1 MSRTR
6 IVKGKITERVK
17 GDISIYSASNIIETS
32 LQSIVETGKEKG
44 ISFGQPSKPPEYQPE
59 NTIILYIG
67 MFFDGTG
74 NNRFNS
80 ESLYYTKVKGN
91 NDRIKSSEIP
101 TQLSFTLTPEKIKEK
116 DISKINISNRDSYWN
131 PYSNIVK
138 LHDLYKEK
146 SETDLRTKKNKYTL
160 KQYVEGIGTEKYKE
174 DSVGGSSIGRGDTG
188 IIAKVE
194 RGIKDLVRE
203 KIATLPKDKKI
214 YKIVFDVF
222 GFSRGAA
229 AARHFCNEVKK
240 PAYYVTRT
248 KRDPYDKYDRNARIL
263 TDEKDLV
270 KHAGGILGTELNKIG
285 LKPYEETYNNIE
297 IRFLGLFDTVVSDL
311 VVKENLGYI
320 ATLFTTKPWIP
331 IIAQEYLED
340 IKTNIS
346 GLGIKKV
353 FQIVAKDEWRANFAY
368 TPTEDG
374 YTLYMLGAHS
384 DIGGGY
390 AELDKYTSILGFFD
404 ATKGGE
410 EMFKQQE
417 KVRKYFIDNNYC
429 KENEIW
435 FEKIYEHTS
444 GFAIESSPTET
455 TTIYKKKISDH
466 YILKTSRYIS
476 NKYSLVPMYVMLQK
490 AIDYGVPFY
499 KDYNEAKKGGNRID
513 YPFEYEI
520 PDTEEF
526 KMLREYLKKMLDVSK
541 DKKEKEEDKNKNKNK
556 NKKENHKIY
565 SLSAEMFKHIR
576 NRYVHLSSHYAGL
589 DTLGHKDG
597 DHHFS
602 GDLLFINRPV
612 KYKEDKNGNIFYER
626 EIYK

>member
-32 LQSIVETGKEKG
+32 LQSIIETGKEKG

-101 TQLSFTLTPEKIKEK
+101 TQLSFTHTPEKIKEK

-160 KQYVEGIGTEKYKE
+160 KQYVEGIGTEKYKK
-174 DSVGGSSIGRGDTG
+174 DSVVGSSVGRGDTG

-194 RGIKDLVRE
+194 RGIKDLVKE
-203 KIATLPKDKKI
+203 KIAALPKDKKI

-248 KRDPYDKYDRNARIL
+248 KRDPYEREARIL

-270 KHAGGILGTELNKIG
+270 KHAGGILGAELNKIG

-320 ATLFTTKPWIP
+320 AALFTTKPWIP
-331 IIAQEYLED
+331 ILEQERLED

-353 FQIVAKDEWRANFAY
+353 FQIRANDEWRANFAY
-368 TPTEDG
+368 TPTEEG
-374 YTLYMLGAHS
+374 YTLHMLGAHS

-404 ATKGGE
+404 ATKGDE

-417 KVRKYFIDNNYC
+417 KVRKYFIDGDYC

-435 FEKIYEHTS
+435 FEKNYEHTS
-444 GFAIESSPTET
+444 GFSIESSPTET

-499 KDYNEAKKGGNRID
+499 KNYDEATPKPPYR
-513 YPFEYEI
+513 FEYEI

-526 KMLREYLKKMLDVSK
+526 KMLREYLKEMLEVIKDESK
-541 DKKEKEEDKNKNKNK
+541 KS
-556 NKKENHKIY
+556 Y
-565 SLSAEMFKHIR
+565 SLSSTEMFKHIR

-589 DTLGHKDG
+589 DTLWHKDG

-612 KYKEDKNGNIFYER
+612 KYKEDENGKIFYER

>member
-17 GDISIYSASNIIETS
+17 GNISIYSASNIIETS

-44 ISFGQPSKPPEYQPE
+44 ISFGQPSKPSEYQPE

-146 SETDLRTKKNKYTL
+146 SEAKGKTHII

-240 PAYYVTRT
+240 TAYYVTRT

-311 VVKENLGYI
+311 VVKENIGYKL
-320 ATLFTTKPWIP
+320 APFFNGIP

-353 FQIVAKDEWRANFAY
+353 FQIRAKDEWRANFAY

-410 EMFKQQE
+410 EIFKQQE
-417 KVRKYFIDNNYC
+417 KIRKYFIDNNYC

-490 AIDYGVPFY
+490 AIDHGVPFY
-499 KDYNEAKKGGNRID
+499 KNYKEAADDDADVKNS
-513 YPFEYEI
+513 FEHEI

-526 KMLREYLKKMLDVSK
+526 KMLREYLKEMLEVIK
-541 DKKEKEEDKNKNKNK
+541 DESEKT
-556 NKKENHKIY
+556 Y
-565 SLSAEMFKHIR
+565 SLSSTEMFEHIR

-602 GDLLFINRPV
+602 GELLFINRPV
-612 KYKEDKNGNIFYER
+612 KYKEDENGKIFYER

>member
-138 LHDLYKEK
+138 LYDLYKEK
-146 SETDLRTKKNKYTL
+146 SEAKGKTHII

-188 IIAKVE
+188 VIAKVE
-194 RGIKDLVRE
+194 RGIKDLVKE
-203 KIATLPKDKKI
+203 KIAALPKDKKI

-240 PAYYVTRT
+240 TAYYVTRT
-248 KRDPYDKYDRNARIL
+248 KQDPYDRKGRIL
-263 TDEKDLV
+263 TKEKDLV
-270 KHAGGILGTELNKIG
+270 KHAGGILGAELKKIG

-311 VVKENLGYI
+311 VVKENIGYKL
-320 ATLFTTKPWIP
+320 TPFFNGIP

-353 FQIVAKDEWRANFAY
+353 FQIRAKDEWRANFAY
-368 TPTEDG
+368 TPTEKG
-374 YTLYMLGAHS
+374 HTLYMLGAHS

-404 ATKGGE
+404 AKGGDE
-410 EMFKQQE
+410 EIFKQQE
-417 KVRKYFIDNNYC
+417 KVRKYFIDGDYC

-444 GFAIESSPTET
+444 GFSIESSPTET
-455 TTIYKKKISDH
+455 TPIYEKISGH

-490 AIDYGVPFY
+490 AIDHGVPFY
-499 KDYNEAKKGGNRID
+499 KNYKEAADDDADVKNS
-513 YPFEYEI
+513 FEHEI

-541 DKKEKEEDKNKNKNK
+541 DKKEDKDK

-565 SLSAEMFKHIR
+565 SLSAEMFEHIR

-589 DTLGHKDG
+589 DTLWHRDG

-612 KYKEDKNGNIFYER
+612 KYKEDENGKIFYER

>member
-59 NTIILYIG
+59 NTITLYIG

-174 DSVGGSSIGRGDTG
+174 DSVGGSSVGRGDTG

-194 RGIKDLVRE
+194 RGIKDLVKE
-203 KIATLPKDKKI
+203 KIAPLPKDKKI

-311 VVKENLGYI
+311 VVKENIGYKI
-320 ATLFTTKPWIP
+320 APFFNGIP

-353 FQIVAKDEWRANFAY
+353 FQIRANDEWRANFAY

-410 EMFKQQE
+410 EIFKQQE
-417 KVRKYFIDNNYC
+417 KVRKYFIDGDYC

-435 FEKIYEHTS
+435 FEKNYEHTS
-444 GFAIESSPTET
+444 GFSIESSPTET

-499 KDYNEAKKGGNRID
+499 KNYDEATPKPPYR
-513 YPFEYEI
+513 FEYEI

-526 KMLREYLKKMLDVSK
+526 KMLREYLKEMLEVIKDESK
-541 DKKEKEEDKNKNKNK
+541 KS
-556 NKKENHKIY
+556 Y
-565 SLSAEMFKHIR
+565 SLSSTEMFKHIR

-589 DTLGHKDG
+589 DTLWHKDG

-612 KYKEDKNGNIFYER
+612 KYKEDENGKIFYER

>member
-32 LQSIVETGKEKG
+32 LQSIVEIGKEKG
-44 ISFGQPSKPPEYQPE
+44 ISFGQPKRPPEYQPE

-101 TQLSFTLTPEKIKEK
+101 TQLSFTLTPEKIKKK

-146 SETDLRTKKNKYTL
+146 SEAKGKTHII

-353 FQIVAKDEWRANFAY
+353 FQIRANDEWRANFAY

-410 EMFKQQE
+410 EIFKQQE
-417 KVRKYFIDNNYC
+417 KIRKYFIDNNYC

-499 KDYNEAKKGGNRID
+499 KNYKEAADDDADVKNS
-513 YPFEYEI
+513 FEHEI

-526 KMLREYLKKMLDVSK
+526 KMLREYLKEMLDVSK
-541 DKKEKEEDKNKNKNK
+541 DESKKS
-556 NKKENHKIY
+556 Y
-565 SLSAEMFKHIR
+565 SLSSPEMFEHIR

-612 KYKEDKNGNIFYER
+612 KYKEDENGKIFYER
-626 EIYK
+626 EIYE

>member
-44 ISFGQPSKPPEYQPE
+44 VSFGQPSKPPEYQPE

-174 DSVGGSSIGRGDTG
+174 DSIGGSSIGRGDTG

-353 FQIVAKDEWRANFAY
+353 FQIVAEDEWRANFAY

-410 EMFKQQE
+410 EIFKQQE
-417 KVRKYFIDNNYC
+417 KIRKYFIENNYC

-499 KDYNEAKKGGNRID
+499 KNYKEAADDDADVKNS
-513 YPFEYEI
+513 FEHEI

-541 DKKEKEEDKNKNKNK
+541 DESKKS
-556 NKKENHKIY
+556 Y
-565 SLSAEMFKHIR
+565 SLSSPEMFKHIR

-612 KYKEDKNGNIFYER
+612 KYKEDENGKIFYER

>member
-174 DSVGGSSIGRGDTG
+174 DSVGGSSVGRGDTG

-194 RGIKDLVRE
+194 RGIKDLVKE
-203 KIATLPKDKKI
+203 KIAPLPKDKKI

-270 KHAGGILGTELNKIG
+270 KHAGGILGAELNKIG

-311 VVKENLGYI
+311 VVKENIGYKL
-320 ATLFTTKPWIP
+320 TPFFNGIP

-353 FQIVAKDEWRANFAY
+353 FQIRANDEWRANFAY

-410 EMFKQQE
+410 EIFKQQE
-417 KVRKYFIDNNYC
+417 KIQKYFIDNNYC

-444 GFAIESSPTET
+444 GFYIESSPTET
-455 TTIYKKKISDH
+455 TPIYEKISGH

-490 AIDYGVPFY
+490 AIDHGVPFY
-499 KDYNEAKKGGNRID
+499 KNYKEAADDDADVKNS
-513 YPFEYEI
+513 FEHEI

-541 DKKEKEEDKNKNKNK
+541 DESKKS
-556 NKKENHKIY
+556 Y
-565 SLSAEMFKHIR
+565 SLSSTEMVKHIR

-612 KYKEDKNGNIFYER
+612 KYKKDENGKIFYER

>member
-32 LQSIVETGKEKG
+32 LQSIVEIGKEKG
-44 ISFGQPSKPPEYQPE
+44 ISFGQPKRPPEYQPE

-174 DSVGGSSIGRGDTG
+174 DSVGGSSMGRGDTG

-194 RGIKDLVRE
+194 RGIKDLVKE
-203 KIATLPKDKKI
+203 KIAPLPKDKKI

-248 KRDPYDKYDRNARIL
+248 KQDPYDRKGRIL

-270 KHAGGILGTELNKIG
+270 KHAGGILGAELKKIG
-285 LKPYEETYNNIE
+285 LKPYGETYNNIE

-311 VVKENLGYI
+311 VVKENIGYKL
-320 ATLFTTKPWIP
+320 TPFFNGIP

-353 FQIVAKDEWRANFAY
+353 FQIRANDEWRANFAY

-410 EMFKQQE
+410 EIFKQQE
-417 KVRKYFIDNNYC
+417 KIRKYFIDNNYC

-490 AIDYGVPFY
+490 AIDHGVPFY
-499 KDYNEAKKGGNRID
+499 KNYKEAADDDADVKNS
-513 YPFEYEI
+513 FEHEI

-526 KMLREYLKKMLDVSK
+526 KMLREYLKEMLDISK
-541 DKKEKEEDKNKNKNK
+541 KKDEEEDESKKN
-556 NKKENHKIY
+556 Y

-612 KYKEDKNGNIFYER
+612 KYKEDENGKIFYER

>member
-174 DSVGGSSIGRGDTG
+174 DSVGGSSVGRGDTG

-194 RGIKDLVRE
+194 RGIKDLVKE
-203 KIATLPKDKKI
+203 KIAPLPKDKKI

-270 KHAGGILGTELNKIG
+270 KHAGGILGAELNKIG

-311 VVKENLGYI
+311 VVKENIGYKL
-320 ATLFTTKPWIP
+320 TPFFNGIP

-353 FQIVAKDEWRANFAY
+353 FQIRANDEWRANFAY

-374 YTLYMLGAHS
+374 YTLHMLGAHS

-404 ATKGGE
+404 AKGGDE
-410 EMFKQQE
+410 EIFKQQE
-417 KVRKYFIDNNYC
+417 KVRKYFIDGDYC

-444 GFAIESSPTET
+444 GFSIESSPTET
-455 TTIYKKKISDH
+455 TTIYEKISGH

-476 NKYSLVPMYVMLQK
+476 NKYSLVPMYVMIQK

-499 KDYNEAKKGGNRID
+499 KNYDEAIKNKVNIKN
-513 YPFEYEI
+513 PFEHEI

-541 DKKEKEEDKNKNKNK
+541 DESKKS
-556 NKKENHKIY
+556 Y
-565 SLSAEMFKHIR
+565 SLSSEMFEHIR

-602 GDLLFINRPV
+602 GNLLFINRPV
-612 KYKEDKNGNIFYER
+612 KYKKEENGKIFYER

>member
-138 LHDLYKEK
+138 LYDLYKEK
-146 SETDLRTKKNKYTL
+146 SEAKGKTHII

-194 RGIKDLVRE
+194 RGIKDLVKE
-203 KIATLPKDKKI
+203 KIAALPKDKKI

-248 KRDPYDKYDRNARIL
+248 KQDPYDKYDRNARIL

-270 KHAGGILGTELNKIG
+270 KHAGGILGAELKKIG
-285 LKPYEETYNNIE
+285 LKPYGETYNNIE

-311 VVKENLGYI
+311 VVKENIGYKL
-320 ATLFTTKPWIP
+320 TPFFNGIP

-353 FQIVAKDEWRANFAY
+353 FQIRANDEWRANFAY

-374 YTLYMLGAHS
+374 YTLHMLGAHS

-404 ATKGGE
+404 AKGGDE
-410 EMFKQQE
+410 EIFKQQE
-417 KVRKYFIDNNYC
+417 KVRKYFIDGDYC

-435 FEKIYEHTS
+435 FEKNYEHTS
-444 GFAIESSPTET
+444 DFSIESSPTET

-490 AIDYGVPFY
+490 AIDHGVPFY
-499 KDYNEAKKGGNRID
+499 KNYDEATPKPPYR
-513 YPFEYEI
+513 FEYEI

-526 KMLREYLKKMLDVSK
+526 KMLREYLKEMLEVIK
-541 DKKEKEEDKNKNKNK
+541 DESEKT
-556 NKKENHKIY
+556 Y
-565 SLSAEMFKHIR
+565 SLSSPEMFEHIR

-589 DTLGHKDG
+589 DTLWHRDG

-612 KYKEDKNGNIFYER
+612 KYKGDENGKIFYER

>member
-174 DSVGGSSIGRGDTG
+174 DSVGGSSVGRGDTG

-214 YKIVFDVF
+214 YKFDVF

-270 KHAGGILGTELNKIG
+270 KHAGGILGAELNKIG

-311 VVKENLGYI
+311 VVKENIGYKL
-320 ATLFTTKPWIP
+320 TPFFNGIP

-353 FQIVAKDEWRANFAY
+353 FQIRANDEWRANFAY

-410 EMFKQQE
+410 EIFKQQE
-417 KVRKYFIDNNYC
+417 KIQKYFIDNNYC

-444 GFAIESSPTET
+444 GFYIESSPTET
-455 TTIYKKKISDH
+455 TPIYEKISGH

-490 AIDYGVPFY
+490 AIDHGVPFY
-499 KDYNEAKKGGNRID
+499 KNYKEAADDDADVKNS
-513 YPFEYEI
+513 FEHEI

-541 DKKEKEEDKNKNKNK
+541 DESKKS
-556 NKKENHKIY
+556 Y
-565 SLSAEMFKHIR
+565 SLSSTEMFKHIR

-612 KYKEDKNGNIFYER
+612 KYKKDENGKIFYER

>member
-174 DSVGGSSIGRGDTG
+174 DSVGGSSVGRGDTG

-194 RGIKDLVRE
+194 RGIKDLVKE
-203 KIATLPKDKKI
+203 KIAPLPKDKKI

-270 KHAGGILGTELNKIG
+270 KHAGGILGAELNKIG

-311 VVKENLGYI
+311 VVKENIGYKL
-320 ATLFTTKPWIP
+320 TPFFNGIP

-353 FQIVAKDEWRANFAY
+353 FQIRANDEWRANFAY

-374 YTLYMLGAHS
+374 YTLHMLGAHS

-404 ATKGGE
+404 AKGGDE
-410 EMFKQQE
+410 EIFKQQE
-417 KVRKYFIDNNYC
+417 KVRKYFIDGDYC

-444 GFAIESSPTET
+444 GFSIESSPTET
-455 TTIYKKKISDH
+455 TTIYEKISGH

-476 NKYSLVPMYVMLQK
+476 NKYSLVPMYVMIQK

-499 KDYNEAKKGGNRID
+499 KNYDEAIKNKVNIKN
-513 YPFEYEI
+513 PFEHEI

-541 DKKEKEEDKNKNKNK
+541 DESKKS
-556 NKKENHKIY
+556 Y
-565 SLSAEMFKHIR
+565 SLSSEMFEHIR

-602 GDLLFINRPV
+602 GNLLFINRPV
-612 KYKEDKNGNIFYER
+612 KYKKDENGKIFYER

>member
-44 ISFGQPSKPPEYQPE
+44 ISFGQPSKPSEYQPE

-138 LHDLYKEK
+138 LYDLYKEK
-146 SETDLRTKKNKYTL
+146 SEAKGKTHII

-188 IIAKVE
+188 VIAKVE
-194 RGIKDLVRE
+194 RGIKDLVKE
-203 KIATLPKDKKI
+203 KIAALPKDKKI

-270 KHAGGILGTELNKIG
+270 KHAGGILGAELNKIG

-311 VVKENLGYI
+311 VVKENIGYKL
-320 ATLFTTKPWIP
+320 TPFFNGIP

-353 FQIVAKDEWRANFAY
+353 FQIRANDEWRANFAY

-374 YTLYMLGAHS
+374 YTLHMLGAHS

-410 EMFKQQE
+410 EIFKQQE

-444 GFAIESSPTET
+444 GFYIESSSTET
-455 TTIYKKKISDH
+455 TPIYEKISGH

-499 KDYNEAKKGGNRID
+499 KDYNEAIKNKVNIKN
-513 YPFEYEI
+513 PFEHEI

-526 KMLREYLKKMLDVSK
+526 KMLREYLKEMLEVIK
-541 DKKEKEEDKNKNKNK
+541 DESEKT
-556 NKKENHKIY
+556 Y
-565 SLSAEMFKHIR
+565 SLSSTEMFKHIR

-612 KYKEDKNGNIFYER
+612 KYKEDENGKIFYER

>member
-138 LHDLYKEK
+138 LYDLYKEK
-146 SETDLRTKKNKYTL
+146 SEAKGKTHII

-174 DSVGGSSIGRGDTG
+174 DSIGGSSMGRGDTG

-240 PAYYVTRT
+240 TAYYVTRT
-248 KRDPYDKYDRNARIL
+248 KQDPYDRKGRIL
-263 TDEKDLV
+263 TKEKDLV
-270 KHAGGILGTELNKIG
+270 KHAGGILGAELKKIG

-311 VVKENLGYI
+311 VVKENIGYKL
-320 ATLFTTKPWIP
+320 TPFFNGIP

-353 FQIVAKDEWRANFAY
+353 FQIRANDEWRANFAY

-374 YTLYMLGAHS
+374 YTLHMLGAHS

-404 ATKGGE
+404 ATKSDE

-417 KVRKYFIDNNYC
+417 KIRKYFIDNNYC

-499 KDYNEAKKGGNRID
+499 KNYDEATPKPPYR
-513 YPFEYEI
+513 FEYEI

-541 DKKEKEEDKNKNKNK
+541 DKKEKEEDK

-602 GDLLFINRPV
+602 GELLFINRPV

>member
-1 MSRTR
+1 MSRPR
-6 IVKGKITERVK
+6 IVKGKKTERVK

-101 TQLSFTLTPEKIKEK
+101 TQLSFTHTPEKIKGK

-194 RGIKDLVRE
+194 RGIKDLVKE
-203 KIATLPKDKKI
+203 KIAPLPKDKKI

-240 PAYYVTRT
+240 TAYYVTRT

-270 KHAGGILGTELNKIG
+270 KHAGGILGAELNKIG
-285 LKPYEETYNNIE
+285 LKPYKETYNNIE

-311 VVKENLGYI
+311 VVKENIGYKL
-320 ATLFTTKPWIP
+320 TPFFNGIP

-368 TPTEDG
+368 TPTEEG

-404 ATKGGE
+404 ATKSDE

-417 KVRKYFIDNNYC
+417 KVRKYFIDGDYC

-444 GFAIESSPTET
+444 GFSIESSPTET
-455 TTIYKKKISDH
+455 TPIYEKISGH

-490 AIDYGVPFY
+490 AIDHGVPFY
-499 KDYNEAKKGGNRID
+499 KNYNEAIKNKVNIKN
-513 YPFEYEI
+513 PFEHEI

-526 KMLREYLKKMLDVSK
+526 KMLREYLKEMLEVIK
-541 DKKEKEEDKNKNKNK
+541 DESEKT
-556 NKKENHKIY
+556 Y

-612 KYKEDKNGNIFYER
+612 KYKEDKNGKIFYER

>member
-174 DSVGGSSIGRGDTG
+174 DSVGGSSVGRGDTG

-194 RGIKDLVRE
+194 RGIKDLVKE
-203 KIATLPKDKKI
+203 KIAPLPKDKKI

-270 KHAGGILGTELNKIG
+270 KHAGGILGAELNKIG

-311 VVKENLGYI
+311 VVKENIGYKL
-320 ATLFTTKPWIP
+320 TPFFNGIP

-353 FQIVAKDEWRANFAY
+353 FQIRANDEWRANFAY

-374 YTLYMLGAHS
+374 YTLHMLGAHS

-404 ATKGGE
+404 AKGGDE
-410 EMFKQQE
+410 EIFKQQE
-417 KVRKYFIDNNYC
+417 KVRKYFIDGDYC

-444 GFAIESSPTET
+444 GFSIESSPTET
-455 TTIYKKKISDH
+455 TTIYEKISGH

-476 NKYSLVPMYVMLQK
+476 NKYSLVPMYVMIQK

-499 KDYNEAKKGGNRID
+499 KNYDEAIKNKVNIKN
-513 YPFEYEI
+513 PFEHEI

-541 DKKEKEEDKNKNKNK
+541 DESKKS
-556 NKKENHKIY
+556 Y
-565 SLSAEMFKHIR
+565 SLSSEMFEHIR

-602 GDLLFINRPV
+602 GNLLFINRPV
-612 KYKEDKNGNIFYER
+612 KYKEDENGKIFYER

>member
-174 DSVGGSSIGRGDTG
+174 DSVGGSSVGRGDTG

-194 RGIKDLVRE
+194 RGIKDLVKE
-203 KIATLPKDKKI
+203 KIAPLPKDKKI

-270 KHAGGILGTELNKIG
+270 KHAGGILGAELNKIG

-311 VVKENLGYI
+311 VVKENIGYKL
-320 ATLFTTKPWIP
+320 TPFFNGIP

-353 FQIVAKDEWRANFAY
+353 FQIRANDEWRANFAY

-410 EMFKQQE
+410 EIFKQQE
-417 KVRKYFIDNNYC
+417 KIQKYFIDNNYC

-444 GFAIESSPTET
+444 GFYIESSPTET
-455 TTIYKKKISDH
+455 TPIYEKISGH

-490 AIDYGVPFY
+490 AIDHGVPFY
-499 KDYNEAKKGGNRID
+499 KNYKEAADDDADVKNS
-513 YPFEYEI
+513 FEHEI

-541 DKKEKEEDKNKNKNK
+541 DESKKS
-556 NKKENHKIY
+556 Y
-565 SLSAEMFKHIR
+565 SLSSTEMFKHIR

-612 KYKEDKNGNIFYER
+612 KYKEDENGKIFYER

>member
-6 IVKGKITERVK
+6 IVKGKITEHVK

-174 DSVGGSSIGRGDTG
+174 DSVGGSSMGRGDTG

-194 RGIKDLVRE
+194 RGIKDLVKE
-203 KIATLPKDKKI
+203 KIAPLPKDKKI

-248 KRDPYDKYDRNARIL
+248 KQDPYDRKGRIL
-263 TDEKDLV
+263 TKEKDLV
-270 KHAGGILGTELNKIG
+270 KHAGGILGAELNKIG

-311 VVKENLGYI
+311 VVKENIGYKL
-320 ATLFTTKPWIP
+320 TPFFNGIP

-353 FQIVAKDEWRANFAY
+353 FQIRANDEWRANFAY

-410 EMFKQQE
+410 EIFKQQE

-444 GFAIESSPTET
+444 GFYIESSPTET
-455 TTIYKKKISDH
+455 TPIYEKISGH

-499 KDYNEAKKGGNRID
+499 KNYKEAADDDADVKNS
-513 YPFEYEI
+513 FEHEI

-526 KMLREYLKKMLDVSK
+526 KMLREYLKEMLDISK
-541 DKKEKEEDKNKNKNK
+541 KKDEEEDESKKN
-556 NKKENHKIY
+556 Y
-565 SLSAEMFKHIR
+565 SLSSPKMFEHIR

-612 KYKEDKNGNIFYER
+612 KYKEDENGKIFYER

>member
-1 MSRTR
+1 
-6 IVKGKITERVK
+6 
-17 GDISIYSASNIIETS
+17 
-32 LQSIVETGKEKG
+32 
-44 ISFGQPSKPPEYQPE
+44 
-59 NTIILYIG
+59 

-74 NNRFNS
+74 NNHFNS

-174 DSVGGSSIGRGDTG
+174 DSVGGSSVGRGDTG

-194 RGIKDLVRE
+194 RGIKDLVKE
-203 KIATLPKDKKI
+203 KIAPLPKDKKI

-270 KHAGGILGTELNKIG
+270 KHAGGILGAELNKIG

-311 VVKENLGYI
+311 VVKENIGYKI
-320 ATLFTTKPWIP
+320 APFFNGIP

-353 FQIVAKDEWRANFAY
+353 FQIRANDEWRANFAY

-374 YTLYMLGAHS
+374 YTLSMLGAHS

-417 KVRKYFIDNNYC
+417 KIRKYFIDNNYC

-455 TTIYKKKISDH
+455 TTIYEKKISDH

-499 KDYNEAKKGGNRID
+499 KNYKEAADDDADVKNS
-513 YPFEYEI
+513 FEHEI

-541 DKKEKEEDKNKNKNK
+541 DESKKN
-556 NKKENHKIY
+556 Y
-565 SLSAEMFKHIR
+565 SLSSPEMFKHIR

-612 KYKEDKNGNIFYER
+612 KYKEDENGKIFYER

>member
-44 ISFGQPSKPPEYQPE
+44 ISFGQPSKPSEYQPE

-174 DSVGGSSIGRGDTG
+174 DSVGGSSVGRGDTG

-194 RGIKDLVRE
+194 RGIKDLVKE
-203 KIATLPKDKKI
+203 KIAPLPKDKKI

-270 KHAGGILGTELNKIG
+270 KHAGGILGAELNKIG

-311 VVKENLGYI
+311 VVKENIGYKL
-320 ATLFTTKPWIP
+320 TPFFNGIP

-353 FQIVAKDEWRANFAY
+353 FQIRANDEWRANFAY

-410 EMFKQQE
+410 EIFKQQE
-417 KVRKYFIDNNYC
+417 KIQKYFIDNNYC

-444 GFAIESSPTET
+444 GFYIESSPTET
-455 TTIYKKKISDH
+455 TPIYEKISGH

-490 AIDYGVPFY
+490 AIDHGVPFY
-499 KDYNEAKKGGNRID
+499 KNYKEAADDDADVKNS
-513 YPFEYEI
+513 FEHEI

-541 DKKEKEEDKNKNKNK
+541 DESKKS
-556 NKKENHKIY
+556 Y
-565 SLSAEMFKHIR
+565 SLSSTEMFKHIR

-612 KYKEDKNGNIFYER
+612 KYKEDENGKIFYER

>member
-32 LQSIVETGKEKG
+32 MQSIVEIGKEKG

-174 DSVGGSSIGRGDTG
+174 DSIGGSSIGRGDTG

-270 KHAGGILGTELNKIG
+270 KHAGGILGTELKKIG

-311 VVKENLGYI
+311 VVKENLGYKL
-320 ATLFTTKPWIP
+320 APFFNGIP

-353 FQIVAKDEWRANFAY
+353 FQIRAKDEWRANFAY
-368 TPTEDG
+368 TPTEKG
-374 YTLYMLGAHS
+374 HTLYMLGAHS

-410 EMFKQQE
+410 EIFKQQE
-417 KVRKYFIDNNYC
+417 KIRKYFIDEDYC

-435 FEKIYEHTS
+435 FEKIYKHTS
-444 GFAIESSPTET
+444 GFYIESSPTET
-455 TTIYKKKISDH
+455 TPIYEKISGH

-499 KDYNEAKKGGNRID
+499 KNYDEAKKGGNRID

-526 KMLREYLKKMLDVSK
+526 KMLREYLKEMLDISK
-541 DKKEKEEDKNKNKNK
+541 KIDIEEDKDKNENKNKNENEN
-556 NKKENHKIY
+556 NKTY
-565 SLSAEMFKHIR
+565 SLSSPKMFEHIR

-612 KYKEDKNGNIFYER
+612 KYKEDENGKIFYER

>member
-101 TQLSFTLTPEKIKEK
+101 PQLSFTHTPEKIKEK

-138 LHDLYKEK
+138 LYDLYKEK
-146 SETDLRTKKNKYTL
+146 SEAKGKTHII

-194 RGIKDLVRE
+194 RGIKDLVKE
-203 KIATLPKDKKI
+203 KIAALPKDKKI

-248 KRDPYDKYDRNARIL
+248 KQDPYDKYDRNARIL

-270 KHAGGILGTELNKIG
+270 KHAGVILGAELKKIG
-285 LKPYEETYNNIE
+285 LKPYGETYNNIE

-311 VVKENLGYI
+311 VVKENIGYKL
-320 ATLFTTKPWIP
+320 TPFFNGIP

-353 FQIVAKDEWRANFAY
+353 FQIRANDEWRANFAY

-374 YTLYMLGAHS
+374 YTLHMLGAHS

-404 ATKGGE
+404 AKGGDE
-410 EMFKQQE
+410 EIFKQQE
-417 KVRKYFIDNNYC
+417 KVRKYFIDGDYC

-435 FEKIYEHTS
+435 FEKNYEHTS
-444 GFAIESSPTET
+444 DFSIESSPTET

-490 AIDYGVPFY
+490 AIDHGVPFY
-499 KDYNEAKKGGNRID
+499 KNYDEATPKPPYR
-513 YPFEYEI
+513 FEYEI

-526 KMLREYLKKMLDVSK
+526 KMLREYLKEMLEVIK
-541 DKKEKEEDKNKNKNK
+541 DESEKT
-556 NKKENHKIY
+556 Y
-565 SLSAEMFKHIR
+565 SLSSPEMFEHIR

-589 DTLGHKDG
+589 DTLWHRDG

-612 KYKEDKNGNIFYER
+612 KYKGDENGKIFYER

>member
-32 LQSIVETGKEKG
+32 MQSIVEIGKEKG

-174 DSVGGSSIGRGDTG
+174 DSIGGSSIGRGDTG

-240 PAYYVTRT
+240 TAYYVTRT
-248 KRDPYDKYDRNARIL
+248 KQDPYDRKGRIL

-311 VVKENLGYI
+311 VVKENLGYKL
-320 ATLFTTKPWIP
+320 TPFFSGIP

-353 FQIVAKDEWRANFAY
+353 FQIRAKDEWRANFAY
-368 TPTEDG
+368 TPTEKG
-374 YTLYMLGAHS
+374 HTLYMLGAHS

-404 ATKGGE
+404 ATKDDE
-410 EMFKQQE
+410 EIFKQQE
-417 KVRKYFIDNNYC
+417 KVRKYFIDEDYC

-435 FEKIYEHTS
+435 FEKIYKHTS
-444 GFAIESSPTET
+444 GFYIESSPTET
-455 TTIYKKKISDH
+455 TPIYEKISGH

-499 KDYNEAKKGGNRID
+499 KNYKEAADDDADVKNS
-513 YPFEYEI
+513 FEHEI

-526 KMLREYLKKMLDVSK
+526 KMLREYLKEMLDISK
-541 DKKEKEEDKNKNKNK
+541 KKDEEEDESKKN
-556 NKKENHKIY
+556 Y

-612 KYKEDKNGNIFYER
+612 KYKEDENGNIFYER

>member
-1 MSRTR
+1 M
-6 IVKGKITERVK
+6 
-17 GDISIYSASNIIETS
+17 
-32 LQSIVETGKEKG
+32 QSIVETGKEKG

-101 TQLSFTLTPEKIKEK
+101 TQLSFTLTPEKIKKK

-174 DSVGGSSIGRGDTG
+174 DSVGGSSVGRGDTG

-194 RGIKDLVRE
+194 RGIKDLVKE
-203 KIATLPKDKKI
+203 KIAPLPKDKKI

-240 PAYYVTRT
+240 TAYYVTRT
-248 KRDPYDKYDRNARIL
+248 KQDPYDRKGRIL
-263 TDEKDLV
+263 TKEKDLV
-270 KHAGGILGTELNKIG
+270 KHAGGILGAELNKIG

-311 VVKENLGYI
+311 VVKENIGYKL
-320 ATLFTTKPWIP
+320 TPFFNGIP

-353 FQIVAKDEWRANFAY
+353 FQIRANDEWRANFAY

-374 YTLYMLGAHS
+374 YTLHMLGAHS

-410 EMFKQQE
+410 EIFKQQE
-417 KVRKYFIDNNYC
+417 KIRKYFIDNNYC

-444 GFAIESSPTET
+444 GFYIESSPTET
-455 TTIYKKKISDH
+455 TPIYEKISGH

-499 KDYNEAKKGGNRID
+499 KNYDEATPKPPYR
-513 YPFEYEI
+513 FEYEI

-526 KMLREYLKKMLDVSK
+526 KMLREYLKEMLDISK
-541 DKKEKEEDKNKNKNK
+541 KKDEEEDESKKN
-556 NKKENHKIY
+556 Y
-565 SLSAEMFKHIR
+565 SLSSPKMFEHIR

-602 GDLLFINRPV
+602 GELLFINRPV
-612 KYKEDKNGNIFYER
+612 KYKEDENGKIFYER

>member
-44 ISFGQPSKPPEYQPE
+44 ISFGQPKRPPEYQPE

-174 DSVGGSSIGRGDTG
+174 DSIGGSSIGRGDTG

-311 VVKENLGYI
+311 VVKENIGYKL
-320 ATLFTTKPWIP
+320 APFFNGIP

-353 FQIVAKDEWRANFAY
+353 FQIRAKDEWRANFAY
-368 TPTEDG
+368 TPTEKG
-374 YTLYMLGAHS
+374 HTLYMLGAHS

-404 ATKGGE
+404 ATKDDE

-417 KVRKYFIDNNYC
+417 KVRKYFIDEDYC

-435 FEKIYEHTS
+435 FEKIYKHTS
-444 GFAIESSPTET
+444 GFYIESSPTET
-455 TTIYKKKISDH
+455 TPIYEKISGH

-499 KDYNEAKKGGNRID
+499 KNYKEAADDDADVKNS
-513 YPFEYEI
+513 FEHEI

-526 KMLREYLKKMLDVSK
+526 KMLREYLKEMLDISK
-541 DKKEKEEDKNKNKNK
+541 KIDIEEDKDKNENENNKT
-556 NKKENHKIY
+556 Y
-565 SLSAEMFKHIR
+565 SLSSAKMFEHIR

-602 GDLLFINRPV
+602 GELLFINRPV
-612 KYKEDKNGNIFYER
+612 KYKEDENGKIFYER

>member
-44 ISFGQPSKPPEYQPE
+44 ISFGQPSKPTEYQPE

-146 SETDLRTKKNKYTL
+146 SEAKGKTHII

-353 FQIVAKDEWRANFAY
+353 FQIRANDEWRANFAY

-410 EMFKQQE
+410 EIFKQQE
-417 KVRKYFIDNNYC
+417 KIRKYFIDNNYC

-526 KMLREYLKKMLDVSK
+526 EMLREYLKKMLDVSK
-541 DKKEKEEDKNKNKNK
+541 DESKKS
-556 NKKENHKIY
+556 Y
-565 SLSAEMFKHIR
+565 SLSSPEMFKHIR

-612 KYKEDKNGNIFYER
+612 KYKEDENGKIFYER

>member
-32 LQSIVETGKEKG
+32 LQSIVEIGKEKG
-44 ISFGQPSKPPEYQPE
+44 ISFGQPKRPPEYQPE

-101 TQLSFTLTPEKIKEK
+101 TQLSFTLTPEKIKKK

-146 SETDLRTKKNKYTL
+146 SEAKGKTHII

-353 FQIVAKDEWRANFAY
+353 FQIRANDEWRANFAY

-374 YTLYMLGAHS
+374 YTLSMLGAHS

-417 KVRKYFIDNNYC
+417 KIRKYFIDNNYC

-455 TTIYKKKISDH
+455 TTIYEKKISDH

-499 KDYNEAKKGGNRID
+499 KNYKEAADDDADVKNS
-513 YPFEYEI
+513 FEHEI

-526 KMLREYLKKMLDVSK
+526 KMLREYLKEMLDVSK
-541 DKKEKEEDKNKNKNK
+541 DESKKS
-556 NKKENHKIY
+556 Y
-565 SLSAEMFKHIR
+565 SLSSPEMFEHIR

-612 KYKEDKNGNIFYER
+612 KYKEDENGKIFYER

>member
-32 LQSIVETGKEKG
+32 LQSIVEIGKEKG
-44 ISFGQPSKPPEYQPE
+44 ISFGQPKRPPEYQPE

-101 TQLSFTLTPEKIKEK
+101 TQLSFTLTPEKIKKK

-146 SETDLRTKKNKYTL
+146 SEAKGKTHII

-353 FQIVAKDEWRANFAY
+353 FQIRANDEWRANFAY

-374 YTLYMLGAHS
+374 YTLSMLGAHS

-417 KVRKYFIDNNYC
+417 KIRKYFIDNNYC

-455 TTIYKKKISDH
+455 TTIYEKKISDH

-499 KDYNEAKKGGNRID
+499 KNYKEAADDDADVKNS
-513 YPFEYEI
+513 FEHEI

-526 KMLREYLKKMLDVSK
+526 KMLREYLKEMLDVSK
-541 DKKEKEEDKNKNKNK
+541 DESKKS
-556 NKKENHKIY
+556 Y
-565 SLSAEMFKHIR
+565 SLSSPEMFEHIR

-612 KYKEDKNGNIFYER
+612 KYKEDENGKIFYER
-626 EIYK
+626 EIYE

>member
-32 LQSIVETGKEKG
+32 LQSIVEIGKEKG

-101 TQLSFTLTPEKIKEK
+101 TQLSFTLTPEKIKKK

-146 SETDLRTKKNKYTL
+146 SEAKGKTHII

-188 IIAKVE
+188 VIAKVE
-194 RGIKDLVRE
+194 RGIKDLVKE
-203 KIATLPKDKKI
+203 KIAALPKDKKI

-270 KHAGGILGTELNKIG
+270 KHAGGILGAELNKIG

-320 ATLFTTKPWIP
+320 AALFTTKPWIP
-331 IIAQEYLED
+331 ILEQERLED

-353 FQIVAKDEWRANFAY
+353 FQIRANDEWRANFAY

-410 EMFKQQE
+410 EIFKQQE
-417 KVRKYFIDNNYC
+417 KIRKYFIDNNYC

-490 AIDYGVPFY
+490 AIDHGVPFY
-499 KDYNEAKKGGNRID
+499 KNYKEAADDDADVKNS
-513 YPFEYEI
+513 FEHEI

-526 KMLREYLKKMLDVSK
+526 KMLREYLKEMLEVIK
-541 DKKEKEEDKNKNKNK
+541 DESEKT
-556 NKKENHKIY
+556 Y
-565 SLSAEMFKHIR
+565 SLSSTEMFEHIR

-589 DTLGHKDG
+589 DTLWHRDG

-612 KYKEDKNGNIFYER
+612 KYKEDENGKIFYER

>member
-174 DSVGGSSIGRGDTG
+174 DSVGGSSVGRGDTG

-194 RGIKDLVRE
+194 RGIKDLVKE
-203 KIATLPKDKKI
+203 KIAPLPKDKKI

-270 KHAGGILGTELNKIG
+270 KHAGGILGAELNKIG

-311 VVKENLGYI
+311 VVKENIGYKI
-320 ATLFTTKPWIP
+320 APFFNGIP

-353 FQIVAKDEWRANFAY
+353 FQIVANDEWRANFAY

-374 YTLYMLGAHS
+374 YTLHMLGAHS

-404 ATKGGE
+404 AKGGDE
-410 EMFKQQE
+410 EIFKQQE
-417 KVRKYFIDNNYC
+417 KVRKYFIDGDYC

-455 TTIYKKKISDH
+455 TPIYEKISGH

-490 AIDYGVPFY
+490 AIDNGVPFY
-499 KDYNEAKKGGNRID
+499 KNYKEAADDDADVKNS
-513 YPFEYEI
+513 FEHEI

-526 KMLREYLKKMLDVSK
+526 KMLREYLKEMLDVSK
-541 DKKEKEEDKNKNKNK
+541 DESKKS
-556 NKKENHKIY
+556 Y
-565 SLSAEMFKHIR
+565 SLSSPEMFEHIR

-589 DTLGHKDG
+589 DTLWHRDG

-612 KYKEDKNGNIFYER
+612 KYKEDEKGNIFYER

>member
-32 LQSIVETGKEKG
+32 MQSIVETGKEKG
-44 ISFGQPSKPPEYQPE
+44 ISFGQPSKPTEYQPE

-146 SETDLRTKKNKYTL
+146 SEAKGKTHII

-194 RGIKDLVRE
+194 RGIKDLVKE
-203 KIATLPKDKKI
+203 KIAPLPKDKKI

-320 ATLFTTKPWIP
+320 AALFTTKPWIP
-331 IIAQEYLED
+331 ILEQERLED

-353 FQIVAKDEWRANFAY
+353 FQIRANDEWRANFAY

-410 EMFKQQE
+410 EIFKQQE
-417 KVRKYFIDNNYC
+417 KIRKYFIDNNYC

-499 KDYNEAKKGGNRID
+499 KNYKEAADDDADVKNS
-513 YPFEYEI
+513 FEHEI

-541 DKKEKEEDKNKNKNK
+541 DESKKS
-556 NKKENHKIY
+556 Y
-565 SLSAEMFKHIR
+565 SLSSPEMFKHIR

-612 KYKEDKNGNIFYER
+612 KYKEDENGKIFYER
-626 EIYK
+626 EIYE

>member
-32 LQSIVETGKEKG
+32 MQSIVETGKEKG

-101 TQLSFTLTPEKIKEK
+101 TQLSFTLTPEKIKKK

-174 DSVGGSSIGRGDTG
+174 DSVGGSSVGRGDTG

-194 RGIKDLVRE
+194 RGIKDLVKE
-203 KIATLPKDKKI
+203 KIAPLPKDKKI

-240 PAYYVTRT
+240 TAYYVTRT
-248 KRDPYDKYDRNARIL
+248 KQDPYDRKGRIL
-263 TDEKDLV
+263 TKEKDLV
-270 KHAGGILGTELNKIG
+270 KHAGGILGAELNKIG

-311 VVKENLGYI
+311 VVKENIGYKL
-320 ATLFTTKPWIP
+320 TPFFNGIP

-353 FQIVAKDEWRANFAY
+353 FQIRANDEWRANFAY

-374 YTLYMLGAHS
+374 YTLHMLGAHS

-410 EMFKQQE
+410 EIFKQQE
-417 KVRKYFIDNNYC
+417 KIRKYFIDNNYC

-444 GFAIESSPTET
+444 GFSIESSPTET
-455 TTIYKKKISDH
+455 TPIYEKISGH

-476 NKYSLVPMYVMLQK
+476 NKYSLVPMYVMIQK

-541 DKKEKEEDKNKNKNK
+541 DKKEDKDK

-565 SLSAEMFKHIR
+565 SLSAEMFEHIR

-589 DTLGHKDG
+589 DTLWHRDG

-612 KYKEDKNGNIFYER
+612 KYKEDENGKIFYER

>member
-194 RGIKDLVRE
+194 RGIKDLVKE
-203 KIATLPKDKKI
+203 KIAPLPKDKKI

-311 VVKENLGYI
+311 VVKENIGYKL
-320 ATLFTTKPWIP
+320 APFFNGIP

-353 FQIVAKDEWRANFAY
+353 FQIRAKDEWRANFAY
-368 TPTEDG
+368 TPTEKG
-374 YTLYMLGAHS
+374 HTLYMLGAHS

-404 ATKGGE
+404 ATKDDE

-417 KVRKYFIDNNYC
+417 KVRKYFIDEDYC

-455 TTIYKKKISDH
+455 TPIYEKISGH

-499 KDYNEAKKGGNRID
+499 KDYNEAIKNKVNIKN
-513 YPFEYEI
+513 PFEHEI

-526 KMLREYLKKMLDVSK
+526 KMLREYLKEMLDISK
-541 DKKEKEEDKNKNKNK
+541 KIDIEEEDKDKNENKNENENNK
-556 NKKENHKIY
+556 TY
-565 SLSAEMFKHIR
+565 SLSSSKMFEHIR

-602 GDLLFINRPV
+602 GELLFINRPV
-612 KYKEDKNGNIFYER
+612 KYKEDENGKIFYER

>member
-138 LHDLYKEK
+138 LYDLYKEK
-146 SETDLRTKKNKYTL
+146 SEAKGKTHII

-194 RGIKDLVRE
+194 RGIKDLVKE

-270 KHAGGILGTELNKIG
+270 KHAGGILGAELNKIG

-311 VVKENLGYI
+311 VVKENLGYKL
-320 ATLFTTKPWIP
+320 TPFFSGIP

-353 FQIVAKDEWRANFAY
+353 FQIRAKDEWRANFAY
-368 TPTEDG
+368 TPTEKG
-374 YTLYMLGAHS
+374 HTLYMLGAHS

-404 ATKGGE
+404 ATKDDE

-417 KVRKYFIDNNYC
+417 KVRKYFIDEDYC

-435 FEKIYEHTS
+435 FEKIYKHTS
-444 GFAIESSPTET
+444 GFYIESSPTET
-455 TTIYKKKISDH
+455 TPIYEKISGH

-499 KDYNEAKKGGNRID
+499 KNYDEAKKGGNRID

-526 KMLREYLKKMLDVSK
+526 KMLREYLKEMLDISK
-541 DKKEKEEDKNKNKNK
+541 KIDIEEDKDKNENKNKNK
-556 NKKENHKIY
+556 NENENNKTY
-565 SLSAEMFKHIR
+565 SLSSPKMFEHIR

-612 KYKEDKNGNIFYER
+612 KYKEDENGKIFYER

>member
-174 DSVGGSSIGRGDTG
+174 DSVGGSSVGRGDTG

-194 RGIKDLVRE
+194 RGIKDLVKE
-203 KIATLPKDKKI
+203 KIAPLPKDKKI
-214 YKIVFDVF
+214 YKIVCDVF

-270 KHAGGILGTELNKIG
+270 KHAGGILGAELNKIG

-311 VVKENLGYI
+311 VVKENIGYKL
-320 ATLFTTKPWIP
+320 TPFFNGIP

-353 FQIVAKDEWRANFAY
+353 FQIRANDEWRANFAY

-410 EMFKQQE
+410 EIFKQQE
-417 KVRKYFIDNNYC
+417 KIQKYFIDNNYC

-444 GFAIESSPTET
+444 GFYIESSPTET
-455 TTIYKKKISDH
+455 TPIYEKISGH

-490 AIDYGVPFY
+490 AIDHGVPFY
-499 KDYNEAKKGGNRID
+499 KNYKEAADDDADVKNS
-513 YPFEYEI
+513 FEHEI

-541 DKKEKEEDKNKNKNK
+541 DESKKS
-556 NKKENHKIY
+556 Y
-565 SLSAEMFKHIR
+565 SLSSTEMFKHIR

-612 KYKEDKNGNIFYER
+612 KYKEDENGKIFYER

>member
-174 DSVGGSSIGRGDTG
+174 DSVGGSSVGRGDTG

-194 RGIKDLVRE
+194 RGIKDLVKE
-203 KIATLPKDKKI
+203 KIAPLPKDKKI

-270 KHAGGILGTELNKIG
+270 KHAGGILGAELNKIG

-320 ATLFTTKPWIP
+320 AALFTTKPWIP
-331 IIAQEYLED
+331 ILEQERLED

-353 FQIVAKDEWRANFAY
+353 FQIRANDEWRANFAY
-368 TPTEDG
+368 TPTEEG
-374 YTLYMLGAHS
+374 YTLHMLGAHS

-404 ATKGGE
+404 ATKGDE

-417 KVRKYFIDNNYC
+417 KVRKYFIDGDYC

-435 FEKIYEHTS
+435 FEKNYEHTS
-444 GFAIESSPTET
+444 GFSIESSPTET

-499 KDYNEAKKGGNRID
+499 KNYDEATPKPPYR
-513 YPFEYEI
+513 FEYEI

-526 KMLREYLKKMLDVSK
+526 KMLREYLKEMLEVIKDESK
-541 DKKEKEEDKNKNKNK
+541 KS
-556 NKKENHKIY
+556 Y
-565 SLSAEMFKHIR
+565 SLSSTEMFKHIR

-589 DTLGHKDG
+589 DTLWHKDG

-612 KYKEDKNGNIFYER
+612 KYKEDENGKIFYER

>member
-146 SETDLRTKKNKYTL
+146 SEAKGKTHII

-174 DSVGGSSIGRGDTG
+174 DSVGGSSMGRGDTG

-194 RGIKDLVRE
+194 RGIKDLVKE

-285 LKPYEETYNNIE
+285 LKPYKETYNNIE

-311 VVKENLGYI
+311 VVKENIGYKL
-320 ATLFTTKPWIP
+320 TPFFNGIP

-353 FQIVAKDEWRANFAY
+353 FQIVANDEWRANFAY

-410 EMFKQQE
+410 EIFKQQE
-417 KVRKYFIDNNYC
+417 KIRKYFIDNNYC

-444 GFAIESSPTET
+444 GFSIESSPTET
-455 TTIYKKKISDH
+455 TPIYEKISGH

-499 KDYNEAKKGGNRID
+499 KDYNEAIKNKVNIKN
-513 YPFEYEI
+513 PFEHEI

-526 KMLREYLKKMLDVSK
+526 KMLREYLKEMLDISK
-541 DKKEKEEDKNKNKNK
+541 KKDEEEDESKKN
-556 NKKENHKIY
+556 Y

-576 NRYVHLSSHYAGL
+576 NHYVHLSSHYAGL

-612 KYKEDKNGNIFYER
+612 KYKEDENGKIFYER

>member
-174 DSVGGSSIGRGDTG
+174 DSVGGSSVGRGDTG

-194 RGIKDLVRE
+194 RGIKDLVKE
-203 KIATLPKDKKI
+203 KIAPLPKDKKI

-248 KRDPYDKYDRNARIL
+248 KQDPYDRKGRIL
-263 TDEKDLV
+263 TKEKDLV
-270 KHAGGILGTELNKIG
+270 KHAGGILGAELNKIG

-311 VVKENLGYI
+311 VVKENIGYKL
-320 ATLFTTKPWIP
+320 TPFFNGIP

-353 FQIVAKDEWRANFAY
+353 FQIRANDEWRANFAY

-374 YTLYMLGAHS
+374 YTLHMLGAHS

-404 ATKGGE
+404 ATKGDE

-417 KVRKYFIDNNYC
+417 KVRKYFIDGDYC

-444 GFAIESSPTET
+444 GFSIESSPTET
-455 TTIYKKKISDH
+455 TPIYEKISGH

-476 NKYSLVPMYVMLQK
+476 NKYSLVPMYVMIQK

-499 KDYNEAKKGGNRID
+499 KNYKEAADDDADVKNS
-513 YPFEYEI
+513 FEHEI

-541 DKKEKEEDKNKNKNK
+541 DKKEDKDK

-565 SLSAEMFKHIR
+565 SLSAEMFEHIR

-589 DTLGHKDG
+589 DTLWHRDG

-612 KYKEDKNGNIFYER
+612 KYKEDENGKIFYER

>member
-101 TQLSFTLTPEKIKEK
+101 PQLSFTHTPENIKEK

-146 SETDLRTKKNKYTL
+146 SEAKGKTHII

-194 RGIKDLVRE
+194 RGIKDLVKE
-203 KIATLPKDKKI
+203 KIAPLPKDKKI

-240 PAYYVTRT
+240 PAYYVTRI

-270 KHAGGILGTELNKIG
+270 KHAGGILGAELNKIG

-320 ATLFTTKPWIP
+320 AALFTTKPWIP

-353 FQIVAKDEWRANFAY
+353 FQIRANDEWRANFAY
-368 TPTEDG
+368 TPTEEG
-374 YTLYMLGAHS
+374 YTLHMLGAHS

-404 ATKGGE
+404 AKGGDE
-410 EMFKQQE
+410 EIFKQQE
-417 KVRKYFIDNNYC
+417 KVRKYFIDGDYC

-444 GFAIESSPTET
+444 GFSIESSPTET

-499 KDYNEAKKGGNRID
+499 KNYKEAADDDADVKNS
-513 YPFEYEI
+513 FEHEI

-526 KMLREYLKKMLDVSK
+526 KMLREYLKEMLDVSK
-541 DKKEKEEDKNKNKNK
+541 DESKKS
-556 NKKENHKIY
+556 Y
-565 SLSAEMFKHIR
+565 SLSSPEMFEHIR

-589 DTLGHKDG
+589 DTLWHRDG
-597 DHHFS
+597 NHHFS

-612 KYKEDKNGNIFYER
+612 KYKEDENGKIFYER